1 MHLLTQSTRKETTA
15 LVMTC
20 EISNRLP
27 LCVLFTHLDT
37 NYCIHSIHFL
47 MKRIQSKKCILAIY
61 YLISD
66 TYVALP
72 FLGLLFAYYSL
83 EHPERVVD
91 FFYTMSACL
100 DTIEMAQSKC
110 IRKYLLY
117 GADTYDKYSQC
128 N

>member
-1 MHLLTQSTRKETTA
+1 M

-20 EISNRLP
+20 EISSRLP

-66 TYVALP
+66 TYVALL
-72 FLGLLFAYYSL
+72 FLGPLFAY
-83 EHPERVVD
+83 
-91 FFYTMSACL
+91 
-100 DTIEMAQSKC
+100 
-110 IRKYLLY
+110 
-117 GADTYDKYSQC
+117 
-128 N
+128 